1 MPKQTKNNCVTCVD
15 CEIYFDLNK
24 YGFQEYQSESH
35 ANKVYYRCLSCV
47 EILENKNKNYVTDEK
62 IGNKKKVKCF
72 SANGGMYNLNEIMSI
87 EQVKTENIL
96 ENKMEINT
104 RLTEKQIARI
114 ARIRNERKE
123 KLNKKCGVCGETD
136 DDYWTRDGVAHC
148 EKCNTKWCADW
159 EKADAIEESD
169 DDEEEEEEEKCE
181 QCGKTEQDCID
192 DGMMFDTGCL
202 SVYAVDNRLLCPDCV
217 PSDDT
222 DEEEE
227 EEEKQDECCGCHNK
241 FFWRLLNYSSDDK
254 GTLYCDDCMPE
265 DCDSDDEEEE
275 EEESDCCK
283 NCEKPFNHPT
293 KRNNELC
300 DCVYNEDIIYT
311 LDEWSKK
318 CVKDNSA
325 SITQYF
331 ITNKIVMTT
340 NNGRDKKEIPFIP
353 FREFLLDVWNGL
365 VTIDPQRCQSRFNDL
380 ISDLLLRE
388 IRILPRE
395 MKLACIDVAEGLI
408 NEIQDGFKKQKEQR
422 EKPKQKVNDPCAC
435 NSGKKYKKCCGN
447 VNK

>member
-1 MPKQTKNNCVTCVD
+1 VSPYGCGLHPTPCDIYCPDCVPS
-15 CEIYFDLNK
+15 K
-24 YGFQEYQSESH
+24 
-35 ANKVYYRCLSCV
+35 
-47 EILENKNKNYVTDEK
+47 
-62 IGNKKKVKCF
+62 
-72 SANGGMYNLNEIMSI
+72 
-87 EQVKTENIL
+87 
-96 ENKMEINT
+96 
-104 RLTEKQIARI
+104 
-114 ARIRNERKE
+114 
-123 KLNKKCGVCGETD
+123 
-136 DDYWTRDGVAHC
+136 
-148 EKCNTKWCADW
+148 
-159 EKADAIEESD
+159 
-169 DDEEEEEEEKCE
+169 EEEEKCE